1 MNLFRRNAQPIPG
14 LVLRVL
20 TTVVVVPPI
29 FAVIWF
35 GDPWFTMVVG
45 AIAIAALHELY
56 FLISKRWTRPF
67 LLLGTFWTTA
77 FLINSL
83 FGGTKTMPIVAGA
96 AVILSLPILPL
107 RRRWREDLVPWAWT
121 IAGAFLLGWTLS
133 HLLLLRQLASGREWV
148 LFTLFTI
155 FAADAS
161 AYFVG
166 KALGRH
172 KLAPRI
178 SPKKTW
184 EGAIGGMAG
193 ALLIGLLIHYSLG
206 LPVET
211 AQVLGIAATIAVA
224 STLGDL
230 SESYLKRWVGA
241 KEAGSWVPGHGGLL
255 DRLDSVVLTVVVV
268 YYYVRWITE

>member
-20 TTVVVVPPI
+20 TAVVVVPPI

-107 RRRWREDLVPWAWT
+107 RRRWHQR
-121 IAGAFLLGWTLS
+121 
-133 HLLLLRQLASGREWV
+133 R
-148 LFTLFTI
+148 
-155 FAADAS
+155 
-161 AYFVG
+161 
-166 KALGRH
+166 
-172 KLAPRI
+172 
-178 SPKKTW
+178 
-184 EGAIGGMAG
+184 
-193 ALLIGLLIHYSLG
+193 
-206 LPVET
+206 
-211 AQVLGIAATIAVA
+211 
-224 STLGDL
+224 
-230 SESYLKRWVGA
+230 RW
-241 KEAGSWVPGHGGLL
+241 
-255 DRLDSVVLTVVVV
+255 
-268 YYYVRWITE
+268 